1 MSIEVRQTTKGLRY
15 DVRMRTPDG
24 RPYKRSFRTRKEAET
39 FEAREIADRS
49 RGGWVDPRRSS
60 MTVAAWAAEWMVSNP
75 AKRPSSLAR
84 DEVILRLHITP
95 AIGKRPLASVTPFD
109 IQRLVN
115 SWGNDA
121 APRTVRRQYD
131 VLRALMRAAVD
142 SDRLVRS
149 PCRGIKLPAAAP
161 LRRHIV
167 SAKELTALAA
177 AIGPDYEAMVWL
189 GGLLGLRWGECAG
202 LRVGRIDF
210 LNRSLAV
217 VEQATRIA
225 HGRIMFGPP
234 KSDAGRRVI
243 SLPVALV
250 DLLAGHLARRGL
262 DVGAPDALVF
272 VSRKGDA
279 IDYGHWRQRVWLP
292 ACETVGLAGLTF
304 HDLRRANATALV
316 AEGVDIKTA
325 QTRLGHADPRT
336 TLGIYAR
343 ATTDGDR
350 KAAESV
356 ARRLMAPPPGQEAQK
371 ADVP

>member
-1 MSIEVRQTTKGLRY
+1 MSIEVRQTAKGLRY

-24 RPYKRSFRTRKEAET
+24 RPYKRTFRTRKEAET
-39 FEAREIADRS
+39 YEAREIADRS

-60 MTVAAWAAEWMVSNP
+60 ISVAAWAAEWLVSNP
-75 AKRPSSLAR
+75 AKRPSSVAR
-84 DEVILRLHITP
+84 DEVILRLHITS
-95 AIGKRPLASVTPFD
+95 AIGTRPLAAVTRFD
-109 IQRLVN
+109 VQRLVN
-115 SWGNDA
+115 SWANNA

-131 VLRALMRAAVD
+131 VLRALMGAAVE

-149 PCRGIKLPAAAP
+149 PCRGIKLPAVAP

-167 SAKELTALAA
+167 NAKELTALAA
-177 AIGPDYEAMVWL
+177 AIGPDYEVMVWL

-234 KSDAGRRVI
+234 KSSAGRRLI

-250 DLLAGHLARRGL
+250 DLLARHLARRGL
-262 DVGAPDALVF
+262 DAGAQDALVF
-272 VSRKGDA
+272 VSPEGDV

-292 ACETVGLAGLTF
+292 ACEAVGLEGLTF

-350 KAAESV
+350 KAAEAV
-356 ARRLMAPPPGQEAQK
+356 ARRLMAPPNGQTAH
-371 ADVP
+371 VP